1 MNQDAKR
8 ATGRGVP
15 SERHAIGITRMCLRS
30 GSVQLPFALSG
41 SLPEGELLVHDA
53 EADEPIVL
61 WSEPPRRLAGLAP
74 LFERHEVQ
82 VNDQLVLEV
91 RGDDV
96 RIAVAK
102 RPRRSRPKVTPST
115 WASHRDEPRPDAAPQ
130 PGDDADGPSTPAQ
143 DGGRSTPWEDAT
155 ADADGHADADADVA
169 AYRADS
175 ERDERHEPSGR
186 SELSASDG
194 HDAARTARRTGP
206 AQVRPPDEATATP
219 GRRAAWARPIDGVSH
234 DELDDDDVPRAPR
247 VTVRPASDARAA
259 SRDGAGS
266 PAAAGDARAS
276 DRGPTRRSG
285 GGPFAGLVRRA
296 RGWFGGDAGPRDD
309 DRGPSDDD
317 TEPEARDWLQGWDVD
332 DDASDADPDAFDT
345 TPALGTAAPPA
356 RAAGRLRREAPDA
369 PHERSPGTPE
379 RTEEPAQEPAEAPL
393 EEPPEQPLAEAPQG
407 AARRRRDAAADRA
420 PDAPARD
427 SAEATVGG
435 VGDDE
440 RDARA
445 ARVKAAGPAVPVE
458 RPDILAEEPPEPPDE
473 TAHEAT
479 HATTDEATDEPVD
492 EAADE
497 PATPVPHGSAARTP
511 LFPDPPFHAAADE
524 DGQAPGAASATHAD
538 SDSAPAETAGP
549 QAGSADAPPVDA
561 PPERGATLPSGVPIR
576 AERFLGGD
584 LRTRLLR
591 FLTSPEMPLI
601 AKTDLIAKRFDLE
614 PATAQEMLEDIAD
627 DPPDG
632 LRLTV
637 VRQGAWRIERRSA

>member
-15 SERHAIGITRMCLRS
+15 NERHAIGITRMCLRS

-102 RPRRSRPKVTPST
+102 RPRRSRPKVSPST
-115 WASHRDEPRPDAAPQ
+115 WASHRDEPRREVPTQLDHH
-130 PGDDADGPSTPAQ
+130 DDAP
-143 DGGRSTPWEDAT
+143 RDAT
-155 ADADGHADADADVA
+155 PEDGTDEAGAEPWVDEA
-169 AYRADS
+169 ANATEYANEDGTGHRATFD
-175 ERDERHEPSGR
+175 RQR
-186 SELSASDG
+186 SEHPERGDEAAGEEL
-194 HDAARTARRTGP
+194 HAARHARRTGP
-206 AQVRPPDEATATP
+206 AQVRPPDEAAATP
-219 GRRAAWARPIDGVSH
+219 GGRAAWARPIDGVPV
-234 DELDDDDVPRAPR
+234 DEPDDDAPRAPR
-247 VTVRPASDARAA
+247 VTVRPVSDARQASREGAA
-259 SRDGAGS
+259 SAAGTTDDLSSDHSPDRS
-266 PAAAGDARAS
+266 PA
-276 DRGPTRRSG
+276 RRSG
-285 GGPFAGLVRRA
+285 GGPFAGLMRRA

-317 TEPEARDWLQGWDVD
+317 EREARDWLQAWDVD
-332 DDASDADPDAFDT
+332 HDESDVHPDAFDT
-345 TPALGTAAPPA
+345 EPALGRAVTLGHAADQP
-356 RAAGRLRREAPDA
+356 RGEAPD
-369 PHERSPGTPE
+369 
-379 RTEEPAQEPAEAPL
+379 EPFQEPLHEAPL
-393 EEPPEQPLAEAPQG
+393 EAAPRPDAGPERAAEGWMNAPEDDSMDDVAG
-407 AARRRRDAAADRA
+407 SVEDHDGSDAAREERAAA
-420 PDAPARD
+420 
-427 SAEATVGG
+427 
-435 VGDDE
+435 
-440 RDARA
+440 
-445 ARVKAAGPAVPVE
+445 
-458 RPDILAEEPPEPPDE
+458 PEPTHEPTDE
-473 TAHEAT
+473 TMRE
-479 HATTDEATDEPVD
+479 TTDQ
-492 EAADE
+492 
-497 PATPVPHGSAARTP
+497 PATPAPRRPASRTP
-511 LFPDPPFHAAADE
+511 LFPAPP
-524 DGQAPGAASATHAD
+524 GQAPTDHAPTDQGGQAASDAPATPED
-538 SDSAPAETAGP
+538 SDHPPAEAAAA
-549 QAGSADAPPVDA
+549 QVGSAKTPPVDTPPVDT

>member
-1 MNQDAKR
+1 VNQDAKR

-115 WASHRDEPRPDAAPQ
+115 WASHRDEPRPDAASQ
-130 PGDDADGPSTPAQ
+130 PAHDADAPSTPAQ
-143 DGGRSTPWEDAT
+143 DGGRATSWEDAT
-155 ADADGHADADADVA
+155 TDAPADAA
-169 AYRADS
+169 AYRADPD
-175 ERDERHEPSGR
+175 RDERHERSGR
-186 SELSASDG
+186 SELSASDE

-247 VTVRPASDARAA
+247 VTVRPASDARTS

-266 PAAAGDARAS
+266 PAGAADDRAS
-276 DRGPTRRSG
+276 DRGPARRSG

-296 RGWFGGDAGPRDD
+296 RGWFGGDAGPRGDE
-309 DRGPSDDD
+309 RGPSDDD
-317 TEPEARDWLQGWDVD
+317 TEPEGRDWLQAWDVD

-345 TPALGTAAPPA
+345 TPALGTAVPPA
-356 RAAGRLRREAPDA
+356 RTAGRPRREAPDA
-369 PHERSPGTPE
+369 PRERPPGTPE
-379 RTEEPAQEPAEAPL
+379 RTEEPAQEPAEEPL
-393 EEPPEQPLAEAPQG
+393 EQQPLEQPPAEAPPG
-407 AARRRRDAAADRA
+407 AARRRHDAGADRV
-420 PDAPARD
+420 PDAPARG
-427 SAEATVGG
+427 SAQVTVGG

-445 ARVKAAGPAVPVE
+445 ASVAASGPAVPVE
-458 RPDILAEEPPEPPDE
+458 RPDILAEEPREPTDE
-473 TAHEAT
+473 TRHEAT
-479 HATTDEATDEPVD
+479 EEPV
-492 EAADE
+492 DE

-511 LFPDPPFHAAADE
+511 LFPAPPFQAAADE
-524 DGQAPGAASATHAD
+524 GGQAQGAAPATHAD
-538 SDSAPAETAGP
+538 SDPAPAETAGR
-549 QAGSADAPPVDA
+549 QAGSADAPTVDA
-561 PPERGATLPSGVPIR
+561 PTERGATLPSGVPIR